1 MDLLRSTTSNHNI
14 KKRKKKHQSPQ
25 KDEKKHSEISK
36 TTSKRGFWNA
46 DIHEDTKCRK
56 VKTFVVPQKHK
67 NCSAKVIEWIINQ
80 VGVRLFV

>member
-1 MDLLRSTTSNHNI
+1 MDLLRSTTSNHNV
-14 KKRKKKHQSPQ
+14 KKKKKTKHQSPQ
-25 KDEKKHSEISK
+25 KDEKKNSEISK

-46 DIHEDTKCRK
+46 DIHEVHFMCRK

-80 VGVRLFV
+80 VGV

>member
-1 MDLLRSTTSNHNI
+1 MDLLRSTTSNHNV

-25 KDEKKHSEISK
+25 KDEKKNSEISK

-46 DIHEDTKCRK
+46 DIHEGNCKRISCAEK

-67 NCSAKVIEWIINQ
+67 NCSAKVIK
-80 VGVRLFV
+80 